1 MDEKIENITST
12 LDLDDSV
19 RILLQLTILDVALC
33 KEILQGRSVNLNLAL
48 LPLIS
53 DTYYKIFNQ
62 IDGFIGNSFL
72 ADTLNKYR
80 ITRDGYIKLVGSLT
94 NNV

>member
-19 RILLQLTILDVALC
+19 RILLQLTMLDVALC
-33 KEILQGRSVNLNLAL
+33 KEILQGRSVNINLAL

-53 DTYYKIFNQ
+53 DTYYKIYYQ
-62 IDGFIGNSFL
+62 IDGFIANSKL
-72 ADTLNKYR
+72 GDTLIKYR
-80 ITRDGYIKLVGSLT
+80 NTRDAYMKLVGSL
-94 NNV
+94 NIN